1 MLMIIRR
8 ILATI
13 FLLGITLI
21 FLDFTG
27 ATHAWLSWMT
37 RLQFIPAVLS
47 GSLAIVAAIAI
58 LTLIFGRVYC
68 SIICPL
74 GVSQDAVALIG
85 RKMKRNRYRWSKPK
99 TALRL
104 ASLGVF
110 ILACILGISVIVG
123 ILAPYSTYGRMVA
136 SILTPAAGYVNNLIA
151 SWSDSTL
158 IHHRDVW
165 FKTGSALILSIISI
179 IVIGTLA
186 YRNGRT
192 WCNTVC
198 PVGTVLGFL
207 SRYSLLK
214 VSIST
219 DKCVNCG
226 LCARNCKAGC
236 IDFKNHA
243 IDYSRC
249 VACMDCLGK
258 CSTHAITYGLVKPA
272 KKQPSDSHTTDAGRR
287 NFLTATAV
295 IATSTALEAK
305 KKVDGGL
312 AVIEDKKIPARG
324 CGIVPPGAESIK
336 NVTRHCTA
344 CQLCIT
350 ACPNQVLRPSADI
363 DSLMQPRS
371 SFERGYCRPECTR
384 CSHVCPTGAISPI
397 TAAEKTTISV
407 GHAVW
412 IRDNCIPVTKG
423 HNCRACERHCPT
435 GAITR
440 VPLHPEDPDSVLV
453 PTVDVTRCIGCGA
466 CEYYCPARPLAAM
479 YIEGNS
485 RHITL

>member
-1 MLMIIRR
+1 MLKIIRR
-8 ILATI
+8 VLAAI
-13 FLLGITLI
+13 FLLGITLL

-27 ATHAWLSWMT
+27 ASYAWFSWMA
-37 RLQFIPAVLS
+37 RLQFFPAVLS
-47 GSLAIVAAIAI
+47 GSLVVVAAII
-58 LTLIFGRVYC
+58 LLTLLFGRLYC

-74 GVSQDAVALIG
+74 GVWQDGIALIG
-85 RKMKRNRYRWSKPK
+85 KKVRRNRYRWSPAK
-99 TALRL
+99 TCLRW
-104 ASLGVF
+104 ASLGLF
-110 ILACILGISVIVG
+110 ILAFILGISLVVC
-123 ILAPYSTYGRMVA
+123 ILAPYSSYGRMVA
-136 SILTPAAGYVNNLIA
+136 SILTPAVRYVNNLIA
-151 SWSDSTL
+151 SATDSSL
-158 IHHRDVW
+158 VYHRDVW
-165 FKTGSALILSIISI
+165 FKTGAVFFISLGSLIL
-179 IVIGTLA
+179 IGTLA
-186 YRNGRT
+186 WRNGRT

-207 SRYSLLK
+207 SRFSLLK
-214 VSIST
+214 ISIDT

-249 VACMDCLGK
+249 VACMDCIGK
-258 CSTHAITYGLVKPA
+258 CSTHAISYGTVRPVKA
-272 KKQPSDSHTTDAGRR
+272 RKAESGSTDAGRR
-287 NFLTATAV
+287 SFMTATAV
-295 IATSTALEAK
+295 IATATALEAK

-312 AVIEDKKIPARG
+312 AVIEDKKIPARS

-336 NVTRHCTA
+336 NVSRHCTA

-350 ACPNQVLRPSADI
+350 ACPNQVLRPSASV

-384 CSHVCPTGAISPI
+384 CSHVCPTGAIRPI
-397 TAAEKTTISV
+397 TPAEKTTISV

-412 IRDNCIPVTKG
+412 IRDNCIPVTEG
-423 HNCRACERHCPT
+423 HNCTACERHCPT
-435 GAITR
+435 EAITR
-440 VPLHPEDPDSVLV
+440 VPLDPSDPQSVLV
-453 PTVDVTRCIGCGA
+453 PVVDPSRCIGCGA

>member
-1 MLMIIRR
+1 MLKIIRR
-8 ILATI
+8 VIATI
-13 FLLGITLI
+13 FLLGITLL

-27 ATHAWLSWMT
+27 MTHAWFSWMA

-47 GSLAIVAAIAI
+47 GSLVVVAAII
-58 LTLIFGRVYC
+58 VLTLLFGRIYC
-68 SIICPL
+68 SVICPL
-74 GVSQDAVALIG
+74 GVWQDGVALIG
-85 RKMKRNRYRWSKPK
+85 RKFKRNRYKWSPAKSW
-99 TALRL
+99 LRL
-104 ASLGVF
+104 LSLGAFVAAIF
-110 ILACILGISVIVG
+110 LGISIIVS

-136 SILTPAAGYVNNLIA
+136 SILTPAVRYVNNLIA
-151 SWSDSTL
+151 GASDSTL
-158 IHHRDVW
+158 IYHRDVW
-165 FKTGSALILSIISI
+165 FKTGTVFFLAVGAIA
-179 IVIGTLA
+179 VIGTLA

-198 PVGTVLGFL
+198 PVGTVLGAL
-207 SRYSLLK
+207 SRFSLLK
-214 VSIST
+214 VSIDT

-226 LCARNCKAGC
+226 LCARNCKAAC

-258 CSTHAITYGLVKPA
+258 CSTHAISYGVVNPSKA
-272 KKQPSDSHTTDAGRR
+272 KKAETATPDAGRR
-287 NFLTATAV
+287 SFMTATAV
-295 IATSTALEAK
+295 LATSAVMDAQ

-312 AVIEDKKIPARG
+312 AVIEDKKIPARS
-324 CGIVPPGAESIK
+324 CAIVPPGAESIR
-336 NVTRHCTA
+336 NVSRHCTA

-350 ACPNQVLRPSADI
+350 ACPNQVLRPSTSA

-384 CSHVCPTGAISPI
+384 CSHVCPTGAIRPI

-412 IRDNCIPVTKG
+412 IRDNCIPVTTG
-423 HNCRACERHCPT
+423 HNCTACERHCPT

-440 VPLHPEDPDSVLV
+440 VPLDPSNPESVLIPV
-453 PTVDVTRCIGCGA
+453 VDTTRCIGCGA

-479 YIEGNS
+479 YIEGNA
-485 RHITL
+485 RHIII